1 MKRPY
6 ANNQRTQWQQ
16 YFSKLRISRKRQKL
30 EKGTRIDIL
39 ELKSTETKMEKA
51 LREFSTKLNRRIEQ
65 IKSTEI
71 TPSQQKKKAWR
82 KMNGT
87 RDSRGTF
94 KCTNIDHG
102 NPRRR
107 GQNEMGRKN
116 IWSNKAEKFPNLVK
130 YINLQTY
137 PRSSARPEWDKLKDA
152 HSETLHNQA
161 VKSQRHRTLKAAKG
175 SSSGKRDRQ

>member
-1 MKRPY
+1 MTAIFLKTENIKKE
-6 ANNQRTQWQQ
+6 AE
-16 YFSKLRISRKRQKL
+16 IRKRNQNWH
-30 EKGTRIDIL
+30 L